1 MICMPFQTGCSVFI
15 FPEVCNGSRNAT
27 HMECWA
33 PAIPADVPEEDTGAI
48 SLQLDGQTYLLNER
62 FVYHPDA
69 KVIPFDNDDNILHL
83 KPEDTKVSLHVR
95 QFEVKYL

>member
-1 MICMPFQTGCSVFI
+1 MQFQTGCFAFI

-33 PAIPADVPEEDTGAI
+33 PAIPVDVPEDTGAI
-48 SLQLDGQTYLLNER
+48 SLQSDGRTCFSNER

-69 KVIPFDNDDNILHL
+69 QVIPFENDDSVLHL
-83 KPEDTKVSLHVR
+83 KPEDPEVSLHVR
-95 QFEVKYL
+95 QFEVI